1 MASIKK
7 DWNTEWEAIQK
18 ENRKLAKRANQR
30 MVRLERAAE
39 APGMQSIL
47 KYAYKVAQRD
57 LTSLGKEGPK
67 KRFTEHVTIKAFPG
81 PNGKKL
87 TGTALIKA
95 NVRRARIEQK
105 MMKEFLSSATS
116 TMGKTKG
123 YEAEGISG
131 TVGVKAVWDKVN
143 QTINTNYLSEYDLEM
158 SDSDFKRFWES
169 RKQKKLE
176 QTVGSDL
183 MFAVASVMKKFNLMA
198 NKKDFEKFLKNN
210 MEIPDEA
217 DIKGRTGET
226 FEQYLD
232 RVSEFA
238 QYTDDQVLNKAI
250 NKALKEG
257 LGVSG
262 VFLS

>member
-1 MASIKK
+1 MASVKK
-7 DWNTEWEAIQK
+7 DWKTEWEAIAK

-30 MVRLERAAE
+30 MVRLERAAK
-39 APGMQSIL
+39 AKGMQSIL

-57 LTSLGKEGPK
+57 LTSLGKEGPN
-67 KRFTEHVTIKAFPG
+67 KRFTEHVSIKSIPG

-105 MMKEFLSSATS
+105 MMKDFLSSATS
-116 TMGKTKG
+116 TIGKTKG
-123 YEAEGISG
+123 YESEGISG
-131 TVGVKAVWDKVN
+131 TAGVKAVWDRVN
-143 QTINTNYLSEYDLEM
+143 QTINTQYLSEYDLQM

-176 QTVGSDL
+176 QTVGSDM
-183 MFAVASVMKKFNLMA
+183 MFAVASVMKKYNLMA
-198 NKKDFEKFLKNN
+198 NKREFEKFLKNN
-210 MEIPDEA
+210 MEIPDDA
-217 DIKGRTGET
+217 DIKARTGET
-226 FEQYLD
+226 FDDYLD

-238 QYTDDQVLNKAI
+238 QYTDDDVLNKAI

-257 LGVSG
+257 LGVSS
-262 VFLS
+262 VFLK